1 MCSFPACQSHHA
13 TSLAQQKRCT
23 HQTYHQTPRGTSHQV
38 LPDHETKCCYQR
50 RSASTGT
57 KLSGDSSAKPLS
69 FSGAIVDSI
78 ARFQFLILVDRVR
91 RVLWCFLGHTVAICI
106 TQWVVA
112 R

>member
-1 MCSFPACQSHHA
+1 MHTSNLSSNSTWHITPGATRSVIYDAQFRFPRRWKHHI
-13 TSLAQQKRCT
+13 
-23 HQTYHQTPRGTSHQV
+23 
-38 LPDHETKCCYQR
+38 R
-50 RSASTGT
+50 RRVSASTGT